1 MHWFE
6 VDNKP
11 KNSSQVRKYLV
22 NRVTGTGIA
31 RFQDQPDLF
40 CNAVVKSP
48 NTEEIFGVP
57 THPTMLISARGA
69 MLLRGNSGLRG
80 VLKSPSLSE
89 QSMVG
94 EGSEGLVVA
103 LPNLTTD
110 QEEVKY
116 VVKYAFPTSS
126 DRRTQFSDRVAF
138 TPGVDAMRVV
148 QWFLSTGDELPKRY
162 KRIKI
167 LPIEIATIDISVSP
181 LIPFSIPLDL
191 LTLRSSKPDEHLDD
205 YLKMIAQN
213 NQFQFNEQALE
224 LTRAIYDYDTELND
238 KERFLSLILRY
249 SVLSTAGL
257 TQWLTSQYTNGL
269 PFSFITPEG
278 TKRSFKETEI
288 PRNKLVDLT
297 KLITLW
303 RSWKEDKDFKELYF
317 SAEQNKQI
325 DLYLA
330 NIQNG
335 DTSCLKLVEAIFAD
349 LTERQIQFLEAVVDT
364 FTVLELMQSYYPR

>member
-1 MHWFE
+1 
-6 VDNKP
+6 
-11 KNSSQVRKYLV
+11 
-22 NRVTGTGIA
+22 
-31 RFQDQPDLF
+31 
-40 CNAVVKSP
+40 
-48 NTEEIFGVP
+48 
-57 THPTMLISARGA
+57 
-69 MLLRGNSGLRG
+69 
-80 VLKSPSLSE
+80 
-89 QSMVG
+89 
-94 EGSEGLVVA
+94 LVVA

>member
-1 MHWFE
+1 
-6 VDNKP
+6 
-11 KNSSQVRKYLV
+11 
-22 NRVTGTGIA
+22 
-31 RFQDQPDLF
+31 
-40 CNAVVKSP
+40 
-48 NTEEIFGVP
+48 
-57 THPTMLISARGA
+57 
-69 MLLRGNSGLRG
+69 
-80 VLKSPSLSE
+80 
-89 QSMVG
+89 
-94 EGSEGLVVA
+94 
-103 LPNLTTD
+103 
-110 QEEVKY
+110 
-116 VVKYAFPTSS
+116 
-126 DRRTQFSDRVAF
+126 
-138 TPGVDAMRVV
+138 MRVV